1 MLGQERTFFEVG
13 PERKR
18 ADDTETTMTEQTSS
32 HHHRAPEGRH
42 RYLARHRAALS
53 ASAAGIA
60 IIAALSAMTVL
71 APAASVNAAESGN
84 RSAPTVTQPAAE
96 PIRQLPS
103 FADLVDRV
111 KPAVVSIYVK
121 ATPEQGLVAHI
132 PQGNN
137 GASPFPPG
145 SPFEFFFR
153 QFGIPQPGGPGF
165 SFKGKKPIVRAEGSG
180 FFISPDGYLVTNN
193 HVVDHAKSLEI
204 KTTDGDT
211 YKAKIVG
218 VDPKTD
224 LALLKV
230 KGRTD
235 FPYVAFAKTSP
246 RIGDWVVAMGNP
258 FGLGGTVTA
267 GIVSARGRDIG
278 SGPYDDYIQI
288 DAPVNKGN
296 SGGPTFNLK
305 GEVVG
310 VNTAIYSPSGGSV
323 GIAFDIPSQTAK
335 SITDQ
340 LKSKGS
346 VTRGWMGVSIQP
358 VTHDIADSLRLKEAT
373 GALIDEPQEGSPAE
387 KAGLKSEDVV
397 VAVDGNPVKDARDLA
412 RKIAAYAPGTTV
424 KLAVMRHGTQRTFD
438 VKLAPY
444 PDEKSMADNA
454 SGQGEPKLGL
464 TLAPAS
470 DVAGAGS
477 RGVVVTNVDPDGA
490 AADKGVQQGDVI
502 LDVGGNAVSSPHD
515 VKAALDKASQD
526 GQHAILMRLK
536 TAQGARF
543 VAIPIG

>member
-1 MLGQERTFFEVG
+1 MQ
-13 PERKR
+13 
-18 ADDTETTMTEQTSS
+18 EQTSS
-32 HHHRAPEGRH
+32 HHYRAPEGAR
-42 RYLARHRAALS
+42 RYLAAHRATLT
-53 ASAAGIA
+53 ASAAAIA
-60 IIAALSAMTVL
+60 ITAVLSALTVL
-71 APAASVNAAESGN
+71 GPAAPVSAAEAGN
-84 RSAPTVTQPAAE
+84 LSAPPAAQQAE
-96 PIRQLPS
+96 GPIQQLPS
-103 FADLVDRV
+103 FAGLVDRV

-121 ATPEQGLVAHI
+121 ATPEQGLVSNI
-132 PQGNN
+132 PEGQQGN
-137 GASPFPPG
+137 GANPFPPG

-153 QFGIPQPGGPGF
+153 QFGAPQQGGQGF
-165 SFKGKKPIVRAEGSG
+165 KFKQAEPIVHAEGSG
-180 FFISPDGYLVTNN
+180 FFITSDGYLVTNN

-211 YKAKIVG
+211 YKAEIVG

-235 FPYVAFAKTSP
+235 FPYVTFAKTSP

-358 VTHDIADSLRLKEAT
+358 VTHDIADSLRLKEAS
-373 GALIDEPQEGSPAE
+373 GALIDEPQDGSPAA

-397 VAVDGNPVKDARDLA
+397 VAVDGNPIKDARDLA

-424 KLAVMRHGTQRTFD
+424 KLAVMRHGTRRMVD
-438 VKLAPY
+438 VTLVPY
-444 PDEKSMADNA
+444 PDDKTMASNA

-470 DVAGAGS
+470 EVAGAGS
-477 RGVVVTNVDPDGA
+477 NGVVVTNVDPNGA

-502 LDVGGNAVSSPHD
+502 LDVAGNAVSTPHD
-515 VKAALDKASQD
+515 VKSALDKASHD
-526 GQHAILMRLK
+526 GRHAILMRLK